1 MYPARSF
8 QRQKLKSRGV
18 SRQLGAPENHIP
30 TRLIRFL
37 LRAFS
42 VFILLASVTLAT
54 AVYLSPDIA
63 WRVRVVGLKLEGKI
77 PEIPFRSLL
86 RWLIPHSPVDLRDL
100 ADVPNA
106 NASIR
111 NIFADHA
118 SATVGSR
125 LYGRVCADC
134 HGESGSG
141 GTAPDLLASVR
152 TQNDWLFFSTVK
164 WGRAGT
170 AMRAQFLSDSEIWQ
184 VHAFLRETAVETV
197 VGGEAP
203 GTNPGAATS
212 VPPSMLLKADDSGD
226 WLTYAGDYAG
236 LRHAREKQISRQNV
250 ANLQFAWAA
259 QLRGGDL
266 GLEATPIVA
275 AGKMFV
281 TEAPEGLTA
290 LDARTGEVVWRFRR
304 SLPRQMPLCCGS
316 QNRGAA
322 ILNDA
327 VFLETLDAHLIAL
340 DATTGQVRWDV
351 KVAESHD
358 GYSMTAAPLALD
370 DQIIVGIAG
379 GEYGIRGFVASFS
392 AVDGSL
398 QWKFD
403 TVPSPGQ
410 PGSDSWAG
418 DSWKH
423 GGVPTWTTGS
433 FDPQL
438 GLVYWGTGNP
448 SPVYQASARAGDN
461 LYSNSLLALDVKTG
475 KLRWYFQFT
484 PADEHDWDATQEP
497 VLADFH
503 RAGQTIPAVFM
514 ANRNGFF
521 YVLDRRTGQFL
532 LAKPFVK
539 QNWAQGISETGRP
552 IVREEAR
559 PSHTGTVV
567 WPAVVGGTNWW
578 PPSFDPQRS
587 LLFVPVDESASLYF
601 RGPAEFHPG
610 ELYLSSSTE
619 YAAGLPVT
627 MAIRAID
634 VNTGDLRWEA
644 ELAKGGPDVLRFL
657 GGVLSTSGDL
667 VFTGYRDEFLALD
680 ADSGKKLWSIRLGG
694 AIHAPP
700 IAYRVGSVQYVSI
713 IAGKALFT
721 FALPESPSH
730 GKSSTAAAR

>member
-1 MYPARSF
+1 M
-8 QRQKLKSRGV
+8 
-18 SRQLGAPENHIP
+18 
-30 TRLIRFL
+30 RLFL
-37 LRAFS
+37 RTFS
-42 VFILLASVTLAT
+42 ILLSFTLLVAAS
-54 AVYLSPDIA
+54 AVYFSPDVA
-63 WRVRVVGLKLEGKI
+63 WRARVLGLKLQGKI
-77 PEIPFRSLL
+77 PEIPSRSLL
-86 RWLIPHSPVDLRDL
+86 RWLIPHSPVALHDL

-111 NIFADHA
+111 NIFTDRT
-118 SATVGSR
+118 SATVGSH

-152 TQNDWLFFSTVK
+152 HQNDWQFFSTVK

-170 AMRAQFLSDSEIWQ
+170 AMHPQLLSDLEIWQ
-184 VHAFLRETAVETV
+184 VHAFLRQISIESVM
-197 VGGEAP
+197 GR
-203 GTNPGAATS
+203 GAAS
-212 VPPSMLLKADDSGD
+212 PNAGPSLRVDPSILLHADASGD
-226 WLTYAGDYAG
+226 WLTYAGNYAG
-236 LRHAREKQISRQNV
+236 FRHGTDKQVSRQNV
-250 ANLQFAWAA
+250 ADLKLAWAA
-259 QLRGGDL
+259 QLTGGDL
-266 GLEATPIVA
+266 GLESTPIVA
-275 AGKMFV
+275 GGKMFV
-281 TEAPEGLTA
+281 TEAPDGMTA
-290 LDARTGEVVWRFRR
+290 LDARTGEVAWRFRR
-304 SLPRQMPLCCGS
+304 ALPGQLPLCCGS

-322 ILNDA
+322 ILSDT
-327 VFLETLDAHLIAL
+327 VYLETLDAHLIAL
-340 DATTGQVRWDV
+340 NAATGEKRWDV
-351 KVAESHD
+351 KVAESRD

-370 DQIIVGIAG
+370 NQIIVGIAG
-379 GEYGIRGFVASFS
+379 GEYGIRGFIASYS
-392 AVDGSL
+392 AADGSL

-433 FDPQL
+433 YDPQL
-438 GLVYWGTGNP
+438 GLLYWGTGNP
-448 SPVYQASARAGDN
+448 SPVYQASVRAGDN
-461 LYSNSLLALDVKTG
+461 LYSNSLVALDAKTG

-484 PADEHDWDATQEP
+484 PGDDHDWDATQQP
-497 VLADFH
+497 VLTDFY
-503 RAGQTIPAVFM
+503 RSGERIPAVVQ

-521 YVLDRRTGQFL
+521 YVLDRRNGQFL

-539 QNWAQGISETGRP
+539 QNWANGISENGRP
-552 IVREEAR
+552 ILREEAH

-578 PPSFDPQRS
+578 PPSFDPQRG

-601 RGPAEFHPG
+601 RDPAIFHPG

-619 YAAGLPVT
+619 YVSGLPVT

-634 VNTGDLRWEA
+634 VNTGELRWQA

-667 VFTGYRDEFLALD
+667 VFTGYRNEFLAFD
-680 ADSGKKLWSIRLGG
+680 AESGKKLWAIRLGG

-700 IAYRVGSVQYVSI
+700 ITYRVGPVQYVSI

-721 FALPESPSH
+721 FALPGSAAPP
-730 GKSSTAAAR
+730 KSSSVAAR